1 MNHLNKPLLR
11 NINVQQT
18 VYEGEPVFLL
28 QDSLRLTEAVILL
41 PQVLGPLAML
51 CDGNHTLSQMKAILE
66 AQYGLRLP
74 EHIIENL
81 VQQFDQALLLDS
93 PTFYQA
99 KDAALA
105 DYRRADFRP
114 AALAGPSYPADPDAL
129 RGLLQ
134 NYLDDVN
141 GVAPAPAASRGII
154 SPHIDYPRG
163 GPTYAGVWASAEEAV
178 RQAEL
183 VIIFGTD
190 HNGGP
195 GTLTLTRQNY
205 ASPLGVM
212 PTDAN
217 LVDRLAEVLGPEA
230 AFAEELHHRG
240 EHSIELALVWLQ
252 HLRGGEP
259 CAMLPVLT
267 GSFHHFMTGAA
278 QIEDEQEFKAFI
290 NVLRDEMKQ
299 RRTVVVAAGDLAHLG
314 PAFDG
319 PPLDSPA
326 QSQMKIDDEALM
338 EKLCRGDASDFYKFM
353 QAGQYRRNVCGLAPF
368 YFTLSILNQSQGC
381 TITYDRCPAD
391 ENDTSFVSV
400 CGIVLE

>member
-1 MNHLNKPLLR
+1 MNHREKPLLR

-28 QDSLRLTEAVILL
+28 QDSLRLTEAVIVL

-51 CDGNHTLSQMKAILE
+51 CDGDHTLPEIKTALE
-66 AQYGLRLP
+66 IQYGLRLP

-93 PTFYQA
+93 PAFYEA
-99 KDAALA
+99 KQAALTA
-105 DYRRADFRP
+105 YRRADFRP
-114 AALAGPSYPADPDAL
+114 SALAGSSYPADPAAL
-129 RGLLQ
+129 RQHLQ
-134 NYLDDVN
+134 GYLDGVN
-141 GVAPAPAASRGII
+141 GVAPSPAHSRGVI

-163 GPTYAGVWASAEEAV
+163 GPTYAGVWASAAEAV
-178 RQAEL
+178 REAEL

-195 GTLTLTRQNY
+195 GKLTLTPQNY

-212 PTDAN
+212 PTDTN
-217 LVDRLAEVLGPEA
+217 LVDRLAAVLGPKN
-230 AFAEELHHRG
+230 AFADELHHQG

-252 HLRGGEP
+252 HIRGGAP
-259 CAMLPVLT
+259 CAVLPVLT

-278 QIEDEQEFKAFI
+278 RIEDEEKFKGFI
-290 NVLRDEMKQ
+290 NILRAEMEQ

-314 PAFDG
+314 PAFDE
-319 PPLDSPA
+319 PPLDFTA
-326 QSQMKIDDEALM
+326 HAQMKIDDEALM
-338 EKLCRGDASDFYKFM
+338 TNLCAGDAAGFYKFM

-368 YFTLSILNQSQGC
+368 YFTLSVLNQSQGHP
-381 TITYDRCPAD
+381 ITYDRCPAD
-391 ENDTSFVSV
+391 ENDTSYVSV